1 MRRAKLT
8 TIAGAICAAALV
20 ACGSSGHPARADAAG
35 GPLLDYARCMRA
47 HAVPNF
53 PDPSPAGGLA
63 IPNDINPES
72 PAFKAAQGACGKLAQ
87 GPHDAAS
94 SESAKLR
101 LLALARCMRAHGV
114 PSFADPSSSP
124 PPPSSGNALG
134 AAGWFLTVGTRS
146 ERESPAYKQAASAC
160 RLTLG

>member
-1 MRRAKLT
+1 MRRARLT
-8 TIAGAICAAALV
+8 MAGAICAAAAV
-20 ACGSSGHPARADAAG
+20 ACGSSGHPAQAGATG

-47 HAVPNF
+47 HGVPNF
-53 PDPSPAGGLA
+53 PDPSPDGGLA
-63 IPNDINPES
+63 IPNGINTAA
-72 PAFKAAQGACGKLAQ
+72 PAFVSAQRACGSLAQ

-94 SESAKLR
+94 SENAKLR
-101 LLALARCMRAHGV
+101 LVALARCMRAHGV

-134 AAGWFLTVGTRS
+134 ASGWFLSLGTRS
-146 ERESPAYKQAASAC
+146 ERESPAYKQAAAAC